1 MKINW
6 GSGIAIFYS
15 LFVLVM
21 VFMVVKSTQNKTHLV
36 QENYYN
42 KDLNYESFRKKRE
55 NAKALKKPVTIKY
68 RAKENTV
75 QLAFPSDMASATG
88 KVTLFRP
95 SNKYLDKSYTIDLD
109 EKSKMDIPL
118 EKHMPGGLWKVQVDW
133 EAQGEKY
140 YTEENLVF

>member
-21 VFMVVKSTQNKTHLV
+21 IFMVIKSTQNKSHLV

-42 KDLNYESFRKKRE
+42 KDLNYESFRQKRE
-55 NAKALKKPVTIKY
+55 NASTLDTPVGIKY
-68 RAKENTV
+68 ISKQNSVE
-75 QLAFPSDMASATG
+75 LEFPQEMSEVSG

-95 SNKYLDKSYTIDLD
+95 SNKFLDKTYVIKLD
-109 EKSKMDIPL
+109 NSSKMNIPL
-118 EKHMPGGLWKVQVDW
+118 EKQMPGGLWKVQVDW
-133 EAQGEKY
+133 ETQGKKY

>member
-21 VFMVVKSTQNKTHLV
+21 IFMVIKSTQNKSHLV

-42 KDLNYESFRKKRE
+42 KDLNYESFRQKRE
-55 NAKALKKPVTIKY
+55 NASALDNPVGIKY
-68 RAKENTV
+68 ISKQNSVE
-75 QLAFPSDMASATG
+75 LEFPQDMPEVSG

-95 SNKYLDKSYTIDLD
+95 SNKFLDKTYTIKLD
-109 EKSKMDIPL
+109 NTSKMNIPL

-133 EAQGEKY
+133 ETKGKKY